1 MCEVGIGSP
10 FSQTRPEVYKA
21 LAPCVFTE
29 GSWGCGLF
37 ADRQK
42 PFSQTRPEVCK
53 ALAPFCLQR
62 APRGVAYLLTDKPVL
77 PYHRCSATEMLRPV
91 PKLERCNYTR
101 ETQSQSTSK
110 ILPRVFN
117 NFLLW

>member
-42 PFSQTRPEVCK
+42 PFSQTRPEVHK
-53 ALAPFCLQR
+53 ALAPLCLQR
-62 APRGVAYLLTDKPVL
+62 APGGVAY
-77 PYHRCSATEMLRPV
+77 CSQTEAL
-91 PKLERCNYTR
+91 
-101 ETQSQSTSK
+101 
-110 ILPRVFN
+110 
-117 NFLLW
+117 